1 MPTLLIDISNI
12 FHTCF
17 CSPIPI
23 LIPILIP
30 SLEIA
35 GPVILFKDR
44 TIAIANKPSEEAYV
58 PGMDTSSDGFPYSLM
73 RLESPLPHWQHLSET
88 EVFLS
93 ADWVSRS
100 NSSTYWQPPDVGFQG
115 RGQRI
120 YMVGVYACLN
130 SISIAVK
137 MTLVG
142 SSVGSQ
148 VKGVKLREKLFLSKF
163 EHWPKTGSKIGIRNP
178 SLFFLIRVYL
188 LVE

>member
-44 TIAIANKPSEEAYV
+44 TIAIANKPSEEAYL

-93 ADWVSRS
+93 EKNESH
-100 NSSTYWQPPDVGFQG
+100 
-115 RGQRI
+115 
-120 YMVGVYACLN
+120 CLIL
-130 SISIAVK
+130 SPETQVLIS
-137 MTLVG
+137 
-142 SSVGSQ
+142 
-148 VKGVKLREKLFLSKF
+148 
-163 EHWPKTGSKIGIRNP
+163 
-178 SLFFLIRVYL
+178 Y
-188 LVE
+188 

>member
-44 TIAIANKPSEEAYV
+44 TIAIANKPSEEAYL

-163 EHWPKTGSKIGIRNP
+163 
-178 SLFFLIRVYL
+178 
-188 LVE
+188 